1 MDIDIKAYRL
11 SKKKV
16 EELVKKDKKYDHITG
31 AGFSKLDELLSFM
44 HGVGIYNLIDSIHSP
59 MKRKPDI
66 PRSFIHLTL
75 ALRPILEITGI
86 NQVPT
91 KLFSS
96 PVILRKLGCSLEVIE
111 GGFSP
116 KNKRGKNLPIC
127 LDTIYDEAKRIEPSQ
142 WERLL
147 AGQIILLKDKK
158 FIKKHPGIYAIDST
172 DIEVGKDTQY
182 ENIGKVAKEVREID
196 KNGRMYT
203 KLEVKYGY
211 KLIMLQSIEEGARY
225 IVAAVL
231 TPINVHE
238 NTLAY
243 PLIRTAYD
251 ILGPGYIKKILM
263 DRAFF
268 DGDLFRKL
276 MDMDTHFI
284 IPAKKNNEIL
294 SDMKGLAKI
303 KGYSRATGRKGEK
316 IYGFTGL
323 STLSS
328 CLYKLNGI
336 LTEDGHGFIT
346 SLEVNTEK
354 KLKEAY
360 NLYPKRWDIE
370 NYGFRELK
378 EYWSLERLPG
388 KKFNTVY
395 MHTFLILVMFNTVE
409 AYKSSKRDK
418 FVQKG
423 FLSLVKA
430 NFSYTDEIIIY
441 RDRYVGIFS
450 LKEFL
455 ELMNLPPPSEEAVF
469 RIIKYPQGKGKIW

>member
-1 MDIDIKAYRL
+1 MDIDLKAYKL
-11 SKKKV
+11 SNSKV
-16 EELVKKDKKYDHITG
+16 SALVGRDKKYDHITG

-44 HGVGIYNLIDSIHSP
+44 HGVGIYDLIDSIHCP

-75 ALRPILEITGI
+75 ALRPVLEITGI
-86 NQVPT
+86 NQVPA

-96 PVILRKLGCSLEVIE
+96 PVILKKLGCSLEIIE
-111 GGFSP
+111 GGFSS
-116 KNKRGKNLPIC
+116 KNKRKENLPIC
-127 LDTIYDEAKRIEPSQ
+127 LDTIYDEAKRIGPAE

-147 AGQIILLKDKK
+147 CSQIILLADKK
-158 FIKKHPGIYAIDST
+158 FIRKYPGIYAIDAT
-172 DIEVGKDTQY
+172 DIEVNEGTQY
-182 ENIGKVAKEVREID
+182 ENIGKVVEEATDRDRHGNI
-196 KNGRMYT
+196 YQ
-203 KLEVKYGY
+203 KLEVKCGY

-225 IVAAVL
+225 IIAAVL
-231 TPINVHE
+231 VPLNVHE
-238 NTLAY
+238 DSLAY
-243 PLIRTAYD
+243 PLIKSAYD
-251 ILGPGYIKKILM
+251 ILGPGYIKKLLM

-276 MDMDTHFI
+276 MDLGIDFI
-284 IPAKKNNEIL
+284 IPTKKNNLIL
-294 SDMKGLAKI
+294 DDMKGLAKI
-303 KGYSRATGRKGEK
+303 PGHSKATGKKGELIK
-316 IYGFTGL
+316 GFSEL

-354 KLKEAY
+354 RLAKTY
-360 NLYPKRWDIE
+360 NLYSKRWDID

-378 EYWSLERLPG
+378 EYWGLEALPG

-395 MHTFLILVMFNTVE
+395 MHTFLILTMFNTVE
-409 AYKSSKRDK
+409 AYKSNRRKK
-418 FVQKG
+418 FVEKG

-441 RDRYVGIFS
+441 RDGYVGIFS
-450 LKEFL
+450 LKAFL
-455 ELMNLPPPSEEAVF
+455 LLMDLPPPSEEAVF